1 MMFLLWD
8 SHGGFCVSRRRG
20 KQHKQHLSSLITLHE
35 TCEQKRNVAKS
46 MASIYL
52 CPYCFVGAL
61 LPCLQRLN
69 LNLQLRHSLSFSMHP
84 ASIRIDFTAIWTSD
98 LVRRAFAPPVEVSKA
113 PCEGM
118 VLVDLVQWTKSQD
131 SFKTFQ
137 NNQNRREA
145 IELKSSCEPS
155 VFQGGNPP
163 KGLRNHWNFLQTH
176 RITLP
181 VLSFVISEPK
191 THRHRSSLYPC
202 QREVLTN
209 KIKTGKTFQ
218 AKKNKTSTK
227 MTLKKQNITFKI
239 VQQIQQGKYQHNNQ
253 NPT

>member
-20 KQHKQHLSSLITLHE
+20 KKHKQHLSSLITLHE

-145 IELKSSCEPS
+145 IELKFSCALCQQALEPS

-163 KGLRNHWNFLQTH
+163 KGLETIETASRRTASHCPFFRLWSLSPRRTGIEARSILVREKFWQTK
-176 RITLP
+176 
-181 VLSFVISEPK
+181 SK
-191 THRHRSSLYPC
+191 
-202 QREVLTN
+202 
-209 KIKTGKTFQ
+209 Q
-218 AKKNKTSTK
+218 AKHSKLRRTRHQQKWHWRNKT
-227 MTLKKQNITFKI
+227 
-239 VQQIQQGKYQHNNQ
+239 
-253 NPT
+253 

>member
-1 MMFLLWD
+1 MWTEAKRRKKHGLNLLMSVLFRWCPASLPSTSQLEPSTSPQSQLLD
-8 SHGGFCVSRRRG
+8 ASCVHSHRLYGNLNVWSRQTRLRTSCRSVKSSVRGHGPCGSRAVNKKSRLFQNVSKQSKPSWGNWIEILVCSVPASTWTICLSRR
-20 KQHKQHLSSLITLHE
+20 KPT
-35 TCEQKRNVAKS
+35 KR
-46 MASIYL
+46 
-52 CPYCFVGAL
+52 
-61 LPCLQRLN
+61 
-69 LNLQLRHSLSFSMHP
+69 
-84 ASIRIDFTAIWTSD
+84 TW
-98 LVRRAFAPPVEVSKA
+98 
-113 PCEGM
+113 
-118 VLVDLVQWTKSQD
+118 
-131 SFKTFQ
+131 
-137 NNQNRREA
+137 
-145 IELKSSCEPS
+145 
-155 VFQGGNPP
+155 
-163 KGLRNHWNFLQTH
+163 NHWNCLQTH